1 MKKQNIL
8 LFLSLLLTTFLSSYS
23 QEFEIKEKKVVGIF
37 EVKGKN
43 KSELY
48 SNINKWIS
56 INYNSSKDVIQ
67 MNDKES
73 GTVIIK
79 GINEV
84 NYTNK
89 ITTKGVFKSIQEH
102 LIKVN
107 RFNHLIEINIK
118 DNKFRIIYT
127 LLQVNNNDYGWNKI
141 VFDFINL
148 NGINKLELEKFN
160 LINNAIL
167 KKGMINKKKR
177 EKFNTL
183 SKPFLNEMNNNILE
197 NIKNTMNSLKK
208 SIEISASKDD
218 W

>member
-1 MKKQNIL
+1 MKKHNII
-8 LFLSLLLTTFLSSYS
+8 LFLSLLLTTFFSSYS
-23 QEFEIKEKKVVGIF
+23 QEFEIKEKKVIGIF
-37 EVKGKN
+37 EIKNKN

-56 INYNSSKDVIQ
+56 INYTSSKDVIQ

-73 GTVIIK
+73 GTIIIK
-79 GINEV
+79 GINKV

-102 LIKVN
+102 LVKVN

-118 DNKFRIIYT
+118 DNKFRIIYA
-127 LLQVNNNDYGWNKI
+127 LLKVNNKDYGWNKI
-141 VFDFINL
+141 VFDCISL
-148 NGINKLELEKFN
+148 NGINEVELEKFN
-160 LINNAIL
+160 LINDAIL

-177 EKFNTL
+177 EKFNSL
-183 SKPFLNEMNNNILE
+183 SKPFLNEMNNTILE
-197 NIKNTMNSLKK
+197 NIKNTMNSLKN
-208 SIEISASKDD
+208 SIKITGSKDD